1 MSRRGTE
8 TIDERRTFRLSALA
22 GVATCASATM
32 LPWVAFLPGSC
43 SAFGAAARETS
54 PASASFLTNAARVV
68 PKTLI
73 TKYRNEHGTPH
84 RACVTHVLPSAAWS
98 ALAPFQLL
106 AFSFAEG
113 KTRAPGGRR
122 RRAAHRFAGRALFA
136 TTACMTFG
144 YVFAIHREGLH
155 FHRHDFPSLESGA
168 ALSAAP
174 PLAALW
180 RVVGGADAFE
190 AFEHA
195 CACWF
200 FATAARAAFVAAR
213 GNRARG
219 RTARRGARETSPSP
233 EGWLRVHRAWA
244 IRHLAAG
251 YSVVAQRALIALAHA
266 TCRAWFSPRRAAV
279 AERACASPA
288 AQKGIFADALVLGV
302 ALCVAAGEVAIRD
315 ADALDEPEGKDE

>member
-1 MSRRGTE
+1 
-8 TIDERRTFRLSALA
+8 
-22 GVATCASATM
+22 M
-32 LPWVAFLPGSC
+32 LLWVAFLPGSC

-73 TKYRNEHGTPH
+73 TKYRNEHGTLH

-155 FHRHDFPSLESGA
+155 FHRHDFPSLESGE
-168 ALSAAP
+168 ALSVAP

-180 RVVGGADAFE
+180 RVAGGADAFE

-195 CACWF
+195 CAFWF
-200 FATAARAAFVAAR
+200 FAAAARAAFVAAR
-213 GNRARG
+213 GNRTGERSPRG
-219 RTARRGARETSPSP
+219 WVRD
-233 EGWLRVHRAWA
+233 HRAWA

-266 TCRAWFSPRRAAV
+266 ACRAGFSQSRAA
-279 AERACASPA
+279 AERECASPA

-302 ALCVAAGEVAIRD
+302 AMCVAAGEAAIRD
-315 ADALDEPEGKDE
+315 ADALDDTEGKEQ

>member
-1 MSRRGTE
+1 MSDGGRGK
-8 TIDERRTFRLSALA
+8 RAFRLSALA
-22 GVATCASATM
+22 FAATCASATM
-32 LPWVAFLPGSC
+32 IVWVAFLPGSC
-43 SAFGAAARETS
+43 SFVGAAAEAETS
-54 PASASFLTNAARVV
+54 SASSSFLTNAARFV

-73 TKYRNEHGTPH
+73 TKYRNERGTPR

-106 AFSFAEG
+106 AFSFGVG
-113 KTRAPGGRR
+113 KKKGSWTARR
-122 RRAAHRFAGRALFA
+122 RLRAAHRVAGRALFA

-200 FATAARAAFVAAR
+200 FATAAFAAFVAAR
-213 GNRARG
+213 GNRTGERSPRG
-219 RTARRGARETSPSP
+219 WVRD
-233 EGWLRVHRAWA
+233 HRAWA

-266 TCRAWFSPRRAAV
+266 ACRAGFSQSRAA
-279 AERACASPA
+279 AERECASPA

-302 ALCVAAGEVAIRD
+302 AMCVAAGEAAIRD
-315 ADALDEPEGKDE
+315 ADALDDTEGKEQ